1 MVSAFRS
8 HPAEFELI
16 APERLVSE
24 TRADFRRL
32 GLEFVDRVAAAGGQ
46 VATLSLC
53 ETLELDASGLGI
65 LLLLRNRAI
74 EKGVQLKLRD
84 LPGHARYLLM
94 LTEMSHQ
101 FDLEE

>member
-8 HPAEFELI
+8 RPTEFELI

-32 GLEFVDRVAAAGGQ
+32 GLEFVDRVAAAGGEA
-46 VATLSLC
+46 ATISLA

-65 LLLLRNRAI
+65 LLLIRNRAI
-74 EKGVQLKLRD
+74 EKGVRLKIRD
-84 LPGHARYLLM
+84 LPSHAHYLLM
-94 LTEMSHQ
+94 LTGMGNRFE
-101 FDLEE
+101 LE